1 MPDNENDSVSAWKTS
16 VRDALARSDTEAL
29 AELFSGAQQ
38 TWGAAAASRMW
49 LEIASAFDANA
60 VTG

>member
-1 MPDNENDSVSAWKTS
+1 MSENDHNAISAWQNS
-16 VRDALARSDTEAL
+16 VRDALARSDTDVL
-29 AELFSGAQQ
+29 ADLFAGAQD
-38 TWGAAAASRMW
+38 TWGAATASRMW